1 MKNPTADLTTT
12 LGDCEVALS
21 GDFQPA
27 EPDVGV
33 GDGYSLNR
41 IWLVNDQS
49 ETDILTIL
57 SPEQIERLEDYAR
70 YTLAEHHAARRR
82 GLSQ

>member
-1 MKNPTADLTTT
+1 MKNRTADLTTT

-33 GDGYSLNR
+33 GDGYTLNH
-41 IWLVNDQS
+41 IWLVNDPS

-57 SPEQIERLEDYAR
+57 SDAQVEKLEDYAL
-70 YTLAEHHAARRR
+70 YTLAEQHAARRR
-82 GLSQ
+82 GLR